1 MTTQTTT
8 AAADQNR
15 RELDRIKQNLANS
28 PEFKAG
34 TEAYYDAF
42 ANVFPCTVLEVLQEG
57 NGVFVTSG
65 KLRIRCDRTSGPYK
79 KGEELTV
86 SGYHCFPRTHR
97 IKRSRTTINCWYRW
111 VK

>member
-1 MTTQTTT
+1 MTTQVTPN
-8 AAADQNR
+8 AADQNR
-15 RELDRIKQNLANS
+15 LELERIKRDLANS

-34 TEAYYDAF
+34 TKAYYDAHSIM
-42 ANVFPCTVLEVLQEG
+42 FPCTVLEVLQEG

-79 KGEELTV
+79 VGEELTV
-86 SGYHCFPRTHR
+86 SGYHCFPRTHFS
-97 IKRSRTTINCWYRW
+97 KAINRWYRW